1 MAIRLLDIK
10 ESFLRELNRLSKSDM
25 TDEEYGDIIAKIL
38 VDQLQYNAN
47 VFDTLKQT
55 IADDKKLYFDTRA
68 KIENQYFDTLSTLD
82 KLNLKRVYD
91 AISDTDKENRKKVD
105 ELIERAKKADT
116 SILKLVYQFIDFKFR
131 LDIESE
137 ELKSIDY
144 EMLKSQIIQFKID
157 QIDSTIDDYMFE
169 YSDQYYQ
176 TMFNKLALY
185 NQKIAYE
192 NVFSKHLSKRT
203 IEIIKKL
210 VSAYNRVVYNTSSIN
225 DIIGIDRRF
234 IQETNCGNTISNN
247 PDIIACGTI
256 RASNFIAEIENKRQ
270 GNLWISCCDLHKKE
284 IEVSD
289 RFTILLEQSTI
300 SSKYSVIYISANRII
315 HQLIPHHMHTMMEF
329 SWTAMFGIFTK
340 YRPPGIP
347 STRVFIELF
356 KFANNEFVPCDDFKL
371 LEDGSILHNNNDII
385 ATIDIFSLIS
395 ELHSYDDKIQNIT
408 TIYENCIH
416 YI

>member
-1 MAIRLLDIK
+1 MTSLLDV
-10 ESFLRELNRLSKSDM
+10 ERAFMDELKRRFHPDM
-25 TDEEYGDIIAKIL
+25 TDEEYGDIIAKVL
-38 VDQLQYNAN
+38 TNQFRYNLNQFKTLQN
-47 VFDTLKQT
+47 TLES
-55 IADDKKLYFDTRA
+55 DEKLYFETRA

-91 AISDTDKENRKKVD
+91 AISDTDKYNKKQVD
-105 ELIERAKKADT
+105 ELIDRAKQVDSAL
-116 SILKLVYQFIDFKFR
+116 LKMVYQFIDFKFR
-131 LDIESE
+131 LDIESN

-144 EMLKSQIIQFKID
+144 AGLKSQLIQFKLD
-157 QIDSTIDDYMFE
+157 QLDATIDDYMFE

-210 VSAYNRVVYNTSSIN
+210 VSAYNRIVYNTSSIN

-234 IQETNCGNTISNN
+234 IQETNCGNTISYN

-270 GNLWISCCDLHKKE
+270 SNLWISCCDIHKKE

-315 HQLIPHHMHTMMEF
+315 HQLVPHHMHTMIEF
-329 SWTAMFGIFTK
+329 SWTVIFGIFTK
-340 YRPPGIP
+340 YKPPTIP

-356 KFANNEFVPCDDFKL
+356 KYVNDEFVPCDDFKL
-371 LEDGSILHNNNDII
+371 LEDGSILHNNNDYI
-385 ATIDIFSLIS
+385 ATIDTFSLIS

-408 TIYENCIH
+408 TIYENCIR